1 MKFRSTR
8 GDKEELRAAQAII
21 RGIAPDRGLYVPE
34 EIPTMSFDVEDML
47 SASYQD
53 VAKKMIGTFFT
64 DFTEEE
70 IASCVDG
77 AYDSKFDYE

>member
-34 EIPTMSFDVEDML
+34 EIPAMPFDIEDMKD
-47 SASYQD
+47 ASYQD
-53 VAKKMIGTFFT
+53 IAK
-64 DFTEEE
+64 
-70 IASCVDG
+70 
-77 AYDSKFDYE
+77 